1 MAEVPP
7 LVPVPDARSAP
18 FFDGARAGRLM
29 LQRCARC
36 AAWLHPVRTR
46 CPDCGSGEIEWA
58 AASGRG
64 RLYSWGLLHRA
75 YHPDH
80 ARRLPIALAVVDLEE
95 GVRMSA
101 SLAGADAGGLR
112 CGMPLEVVFEPLVD
126 GSALPVFR
134 PRRA

>member
-1 MAEVPP
+1 MADVPS

-36 AAWLHPVRTR
+36 ASWIHPVRTR
-46 CPDCGSGEIEWA
+46 CPACGGAEIEWA
-58 AASGRG
+58 PACGRA
-64 RLYSWGLLHRA
+64 RLHSWGLLRRA

-80 ARRLPIALAVVDLEE
+80 AKRLPIALAVVDLEE

-101 SLAGADAGGLR
+101 NLTAADTGAIR
-112 CGMPLEVVFEPLVD
+112 CGMPLEVAFEAVGD
-126 GSALPVFR
+126 EYVPVFR
-134 PRRA
+134 PPKG